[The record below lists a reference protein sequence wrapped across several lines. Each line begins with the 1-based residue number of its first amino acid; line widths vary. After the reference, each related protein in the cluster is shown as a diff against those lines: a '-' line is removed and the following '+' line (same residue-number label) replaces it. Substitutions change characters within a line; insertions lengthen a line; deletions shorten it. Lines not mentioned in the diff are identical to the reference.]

1 MEINNHKPNKHAPKK
16 IKIARFDKL
25 GLLALTIIKA
35 EARINAAIIIANTK
49 RFTILFTSILFLS
62 QFKISK
68 LSRVL
73 PFTRVSSPF
82 LREVGNSKVSED
94 NWTAFRPR
102 CSSVRCLNG
111 EKPLPSLR

>member
-1 MEINNHKPNKHAPKK
+1 MEISNHKPIKPAPKK

-49 RFTILFTSILFLS
+49 RFTILLTSILFLS

-68 LSRVL
+68 MSRVL
-73 PFTRVSSPF
+73 PFTRASSPF
-82 LREVGNSKVSED
+82 LREVVNFKVTED
-94 NWTAFRPR
+94 NSHYIRHR
-102 CSSVRCLNG
+102 
-111 EKPLPSLR
+111 